1 MPTGLTIPNL
11 NKARRNI
18 PFTALKR
25 EYSSIREEVHGAIER
40 VLERQWFILGKEAEQ
55 FEKEFSRYIGV
66 RFGIGVNSGS
76 DALFMALRV
85 LGLGKG
91 DEVITVS
98 HTFVSTA
105 DAIVRNG
112 AKPVFVDVDPAS
124 CNIDVS
130 KIEGEITKR
139 TKAILPVH
147 LYGNPAE
154 MSQITELARKH
165 DLAVVEDACQ
175 AHGAT
180 LGRKRT
186 GSLGDIGCFSFY
198 PSKNL
203 GGYGDGGM
211 AVTNDAELADA
222 LEKLRHY
229 GESEKY
235 HSEIVGVNSRLDEL
249 QAAVLRVKLRHLD
262 KWNENRRK
270 SAKLYNALL
279 ADSGVITPGE
289 RKGTRHVYHLYV
301 IRNKRREALREYL
314 AGMGIQTQVHYPVP
328 VHRQEAYSFMTSPV
342 RLPVTEKICQ
352 EITSLP
358 MHPFLTEEEVGFV
371 ASAITAFES
380 GNRTGGGNDER

>member
-289 RKGTRHVYHLYV
+289 RKGTRHVYHLNV
-301 IRNKRREALREYL
+301 FRNKRR
-314 AGMGIQTQVHYPVP
+314 
-328 VHRQEAYSFMTSPV
+328 
-342 RLPVTEKICQ
+342 
-352 EITSLP
+352 
-358 MHPFLTEEEVGFV
+358 
-371 ASAITAFES
+371 
-380 GNRTGGGNDER
+380 